1 LVLVDQQFGIGKM
14 VCPKAISKKEGSAAS
29 SSILGLTRKY
39 LLDKGLCLQYLTYY
53 NSWQEGCM
61 AEWFVGFRA
70 NEVKFRIGDIDAKGQ
85 FIGVI
90 EKGNRIKVKVLEVY
104 SGHNKIKVGQA
115 IEISYE
121 SIYEK
126 DGKALSQLP

>member
-1 LVLVDQQFGIGKM
+1 
-14 VCPKAISKKEGSAAS
+14 
-29 SSILGLTRKY
+29 
-39 LLDKGLCLQYLTYY
+39 
-53 NSWQEGCM
+53 M

-70 NEVKFRIGDIDAKGQ
+70 NEVKFRIGDIDAKAQ

-104 SGHNKIKVGQA
+104 SGQNKIKVGQT

-121 SIYEK
+121 SIYET